1 MLSPQAD
8 DIDFDTSAALSYRRT
23 SEGQLKDPPMAAG
36 KQPSSFEFRALQVFV
51 TTAEQGGMTRGA
63 EVLGMTQSGVSQ
75 TIAALEE
82 AIGKRLFDRTVR
94 PIVLTSAGQALL
106 SRGKRILGEVQE
118 AFLECAEEEHLQLA
132 QLSISMPES
141 LANVLGPRLYH
152 RASDMARAWKISN
165 GLFPDQQSRFNS
177 HAADIMI
184 TEESHVSGMI
194 GVERYSVL
202 SEPYVLIF
210 PKDFALETELGPH
223 LRESRLIRFSMRS
236 SVGRKTE
243 AQLGRLQLKFPEEI
257 EFDSVSGHAQAVA
270 NGDGWGITT
279 PLCLIQTP
287 GVMAQLQVK
296 PISRGAFHRR
306 MVLIAREGMLGDAA
320 RRVTRECREILAG
333 EVYPELIA
341 AHPWLTETLT
351 VGDD

>member
-1 MLSPQAD
+1 MLP
-8 DIDFDTSAALSYRRT
+8 
-23 SEGQLKDPPMAAG
+23 G
-36 KQPSSFEFRALQVFV
+36 KQIGSFEFRTLHVFV

-82 AIGKRLFDRTVR
+82 AVGKQLFDRTVR

-106 SRGKRILGEVQE
+106 TRGKRILADVQQAYIE
-118 AFLECAEEEHLQLA
+118 AAEAEKLQLA
-132 QLSISMPES
+132 HLAITMPES
-141 LANVLGPRLYH
+141 LANVLGPRLYN
-152 RASDMARAWKISN
+152 RASDIARSWRISN
-165 GLFPDQQSRFNS
+165 GLFPDQQSRFNA

-194 GVERYSVL
+194 GVERYTIL

-223 LRESRLIRFSMRS
+223 LAASRFIRFSMRS

-243 AQLGRLQLKFPEEI
+243 AQLNRLQLRFPEQI
-257 EFDSVSGHAQAVA
+257 EFDSVTGHALAVA
-270 NGDGWGITT
+270 NGDGWGIST
-279 PLCLIQTP
+279 PLCLFQTP
-287 GVMAQLQVK
+287 GVLERLTVK
-296 PISRGAFHRR
+296 PLSRGSFFRR
-306 MVLIAREGMLGDAA
+306 MTLIARDGMLGG
-320 RRVTRECREILAG
+320 TTKKITQECRDILTQ
-333 EVYPELIA
+333 EVFPELFSSL
-341 AHPWLTETLT
+341 PWLDQMIS